1 MVKITNDHLKLTDNL
16 NQYSKV
22 PFTGTVIL
30 WTGSTS
36 PDGALLCNGK
46 QYEVAD
52 YPALAEFLGN
62 PSTDTYFNV
71 PNFNN
76 RIPIGA
82 DNIGNVTNDGVH
94 TGGKNKIEGIPHTHS
109 VDLTNIFNSVY
120 TDDNPEI
127 GNGTHNH
134 QFGVGTTNKT
144 VDSNTDASH
153 QDYFPPYTAVNYIIY
168 T

>member
-52 YPALAEFLGN
+52 YPVLAEFLGY

-82 DNIGNVTNDGVH
+82 DNT
-94 TGGKNKIEGIPHTHS
+94 TKKKQ
-109 VDLTNIFNSVY
+109 NIDKLPLQSISRKLQTFLY
-120 TDDNPEI
+120 QE
-127 GNGTHNH
+127 H
-134 QFGVGTTNKT
+134 QHLHHLCCYV
-144 VDSNTDASH
+144 AC
-153 QDYFPPYTAVNYIIY
+153 
-168 T
+168 

>member
-1 MVKITNDHLKLTDNL
+1 MVKITNDHLILTDTL

-22 PFTGTVIL
+22 PFTGTIIL
-30 WTGSTS
+30 WTGTAA
-36 PDGALLCNGK
+36 PDGALLCDGN
-46 QYEVAD
+46 QYETAT
-52 YPALAEFLGN
+52 YPALAIFLGYS
-62 PSTDTYFNV
+62 STDVNFNV

-82 DNIGNVTNDGVH
+82 DNTTNVLNNGVNIGGSE
-94 TGGKNKIEGIPHTHS
+94 KINGIPHSHS
-109 VDLTNIFNSVY
+109 VDLNGIKKNVY
-120 TDDNPEI
+120 TWDNPEV

-134 QFGVGTTNKT
+134 EFKVEGTTKT
-144 VDSNTDASH
+144 VSKNTDASH

>member
-36 PDGALLCNGK
+36 PDGALLCNGN
-46 QYEVAD
+46 QYEVED
-52 YPALAEFLGN
+52 YPALAEFLGY

-82 DNIGNVTNDGVH
+82 DNTITATNNGVH
-94 TGGKNKIEGIPHTHS
+94 TGGEKKIGSIEHNHI
-109 VDLTNIFNSVY
+109 VDLHGVLQTHYHWNKAELGNADWNYDFSV
-120 TDDNPEI
+120 
-127 GNGTHNH
+127 
-134 QFGVGTTNKT
+134 
-144 VDSNTDASH
+144 SNTTKTIAANTTH
-153 QDYFPPYTAVNYIIY
+153 PQVNYYPPYTVVNYIIY

>member
-30 WTGSTS
+30 WTGTTA
-36 PDGALLCNGK
+36 PDGALLCNGN
-46 QYEVAD
+46 QYAVAD
-52 YPALAEFLGN
+52 YPVLAEFLGY

-82 DNIGNVTNDGVH
+82 DNIGNVTNNGFN
-94 TGGKNKIEGIPHTHS
+94 TGGSAKINGIPHSHS
-109 VDLTNIFNSVY
+109 VDLNDIKTNVY
-120 TDDNPEI
+120 TWDYPEI
-127 GNGTHNH
+127 GNGAHNY
-134 QFGVGTTNKT
+134 QFEIRETTITISK
-144 VDSNTDASH
+144 NTTLSH
-153 QDYFPPYTAVNYIIY
+153 KDYFPPYFAVNYIIY

>member
-30 WTGSTS
+30 WTGSAS
-36 PDGALLCNGK
+36 PDGALLCNGN

-52 YPALAEFLGN
+52 YPALAAFLGY

-94 TGGKNKIEGIPHTHS
+94 TGGNEFISGISHTHS
-109 VDLTNIFNSVY
+109 IDLNGIFTDAY
-120 TDDNPEI
+120 TWSWPEL
-127 GNGTHNH
+127 GNGSHTY
-134 QFGVGTTNKT
+134 QFNDTTRTKELPANT
-144 VDSNTDASH
+144 TDAKIA
-153 QDYFPPYTAVNYIIY
+153 YYPPYTVVNYIIY

>member
-52 YPALAEFLGN
+52 YPVLAEFLGY

-82 DNIGNVTNDGVH
+82 DNIGNVTNNGVN
-94 TGGKNKIEGIPHTHS
+94 TGGSAKINGIPHSHS
-109 VDLTNIFNSVY
+109 VDLNKIKKNVY
-120 TDDNPEI
+120 VRDTPEI
-127 GNGTHNH
+127 GNGAHNH
-134 QFGVGTTNKT
+134 QFEIRNTNITILANTTL
-144 VDSNTDASH
+144 SH
-153 QDYFPPYTAVNYIIY
+153 KDYFPPYTAVNYIIY

>member
-36 PDGALLCNGK
+36 PDGALLCNGN

-52 YPALAEFLGN
+52 YPVLAEFLGY

-71 PNFNN
+71 PNFDN

-82 DNIGNVTNDGVH
+82 DNTTNVLNNGVNIGGSE
-94 TGGKNKIEGIPHTHS
+94 KINGIPHSHS
-109 VDLTNIFNSVY
+109 VDLNDIKKNVY
-120 TDDNPEI
+120 TWDNPEI
-127 GNGTHNH
+127 GNGAHNY
-134 QFGVGTTNKT
+134 QFGIGTTTKT
-144 VDSNTDASH
+144 IFKNTASSH
-153 QDYFPPYTAVNYIIY
+153 IAYFPPYTAVNYIIY